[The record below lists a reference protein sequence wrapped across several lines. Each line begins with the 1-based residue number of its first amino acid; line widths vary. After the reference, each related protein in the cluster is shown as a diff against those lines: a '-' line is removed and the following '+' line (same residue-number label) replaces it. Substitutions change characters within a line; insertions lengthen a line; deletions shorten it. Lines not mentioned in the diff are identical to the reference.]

1 MLTKEMRGGVHWEK
15 EGDLRYRKSHKVM
28 RKHINAGNNRSLTHG
43 SQGRKNSLR
52 THWEKH

>member
-15 EGDLRYRKSHKVM
+15 EGDFRYRKSHKVM